1 MNRRIIVG
9 VLAGLMV
16 PYLTTLAWTGARFT
30 GRSCATSSV
39 GGRSGGKTADSA
51 G

>member
-16 PYLTTLAWTGARFT
+16 PYLTTLA
-30 GRSCATSSV
+30 
-39 GGRSGGKTADSA
+39 DA
-51 G
+51 GERRDNGSQERIHLPTFVK